1 MAKFKSG
8 NTLTQLVSMY
18 NIFNVEIPKALRNVP
33 IAIYGRK
40 LIERFMSNDP
50 TLDSTINHYLNSS
63 DFATDLLKAEASWSN
78 QNPYMSYY
86 LQLEDNGYGGIR
98 IFVDMDCK
106 EEIL

>member
-18 NIFNVEIPKALRNVP
+18 NILNVKIPKALRNVP

-50 TLDSTINHYLNSS
+50 TLDSTISNYLNSS
-63 DFATDLLKAEASWSN
+63 DFTTDLLKAEAFWSN

-98 IFVDMDCK
+98 IFVDMDYK